1 MAGIDIRAEIDA
13 IEAINAV
20 PEILQVVI
28 RTTGLRF
35 AAVARVTESHWI
47 ACAVHDLID
56 FGLRP
61 GDELVLESTIC
72 NEIRQ
77 HHQPVIFG
85 HASQHPIFA
94 THHTPLQYGFESYVS
109 IPILRSN
116 GEFYGTLCAL
126 DPLPSELNADVIG
139 QTLGLLAQLIAS
151 NLDLH
156 DRLQTTDLALQRE
169 RETAH
174 LREQFIAVLGHD
186 LRTPL
191 NAVRLA
197 ADLLERKPL
206 DESARQLA
214 HLIQSSAARMGGLIE
229 DVLDFARGQL
239 GEGVKLAL
247 EPPTSFEPWLR
258 QVVAESQA
266 GKPGEPI
273 EVSIDLPHAV
283 NCDRARIGQLL
294 TNLLANAIT
303 HGDPERTIH
312 VDIAVHHASFT
323 LAVRNQG
330 RPIPADDLPL
340 IFQPFTRGQGSQP
353 REGLGL
359 GLYICAHIAK
369 AHQGTLKV
377 ASTAQDGT
385 CFTLHFPLAL
395 AS

>member
-1 MAGIDIRAEIDA
+1 MVGIDTQAEIDA

-35 AAVARVTESHWI
+35 AAVARVTDSHWM

-77 HHQPVIFG
+77 HRQPVIFG
-85 HASQHPIFA
+85 HASQHPVFA

-126 DPLPSELNADVIG
+126 DPLPSALDAEVIS

-156 DRLQTTDLALQRE
+156 ERLQHSDRALQSE

-197 ADLLERKPL
+197 ADLLEQKPL
-206 DESARQLA
+206 DDAARRLA
-214 HLIQSSAARMGGLIE
+214 KLIQSSAARMGGLIE

-247 EPPTSFEPWLR
+247 EPHADFAHWLH

-266 GKPGEPI
+266 GKRGEPI
-273 EVSIDLPHAV
+273 RVVIDLPHAV

-303 HGDPERTIH
+303 HGDPEQGIH
-312 VDIAVHHASFT
+312 VSVGVQGETFT
-323 LAVRNQG
+323 LSVRNQG
-330 RPIPADDLPL
+330 PCIPAEDLPL
-340 IFQPFTRGQGSQP
+340 IFQPFTRGRGGQP

-369 AHQGTLKV
+369 AHQGTLRV
-377 ASTAQDGT
+377 TSTPEAGT
-385 CFTLHFPLAL
+385 CFTLQFPLTMA
-395 AS
+395 A

>member
-1 MAGIDIRAEIDA
+1 MADIDKRAEIDA
-13 IEAINAV
+13 IAAINAV

-35 AAVARVTESHWI
+35 AAVARVTDSHWM

-85 HASQHPIFA
+85 HASQHPVFS
-94 THHTPLQYGFESYVS
+94 THHTPKQYGFESYVS
-109 IPILRSN
+109 IPIVRAN

-126 DPLPSELNADVIG
+126 DPNPSTFDEHVVG

-156 DRLQTTDLALQRE
+156 QRLQDTDRALHSE
-169 RETAH
+169 RETAL

-197 ADLLERKPL
+197 ADLLEKKPL
-206 DESARQLA
+206 DESARRLA
-214 HLIQSSAARMGGLIE
+214 GLIQSSAARMGDLIA

-239 GEGVKLAL
+239 GEGIDRRL
-247 EPPTSFEPWLR
+247 EPSSTLVPWLL

-266 GKPGEPI
+266 GKSGAPI
-273 EVSIDLPHAV
+273 LCQIDVPTAVS
-283 NCDRARIGQLL
+283 CDRARIGQLL

-303 HGDPERTIH
+303 HGDPLASIDVR
-312 VDIAVHHASFT
+312 IAVEGGDLVLS
-323 LAVRNQG
+323 VRNQG
-330 RPIPADDLPL
+330 SSIPAELLPL
-340 IFQPFTRGQGSQP
+340 IFQPFTRGQGGRP

-369 AHQGTLKV
+369 AHQGELSVTS
-377 ASTAQDGT
+377 STALGT
-385 CFTLHFPLAL
+385 CFTLRFPLNIPA
-395 AS
+395 

>member
-1 MAGIDIRAEIDA
+1 MLGIDTQAEIDA

-35 AAVARVTESHWI
+35 AAVARVTDNHWI

-77 HHQPVIFG
+77 HRQPVIFG
-85 HASQHPIFA
+85 HASQHPVFA

-109 IPILRSN
+109 IPIVRSN

-126 DPLPSELNADVIG
+126 DPLPSELNAEVIS

-156 DRLQTTDLALQRE
+156 ERLQHSDRALLSE
-169 RETAH
+169 RQTAH

-197 ADLLERKPL
+197 ADLLEQKPL
-206 DESARQLA
+206 DDAARRLTN
-214 HLIQSSAARMGGLIE
+214 LIQSSAARMGGLIE

-247 EPPTSFEPWLR
+247 ESHVDFEPWLR

-266 GKPGEPI
+266 GKRGEPI
-273 EVSIDLPHAV
+273 IVAIDLPQAV

-294 TNLLANAIT
+294 TNLLANAMT
-303 HGDPERTIH
+303 HGDPEQAIYVNVGLADNT
-312 VDIAVHHASFT
+312 FT
-323 LAVRNQG
+323 LAVCNQG
-330 RPIPADDLPL
+330 PCIAAKDLPL
-340 IFQPFTRGQGSQP
+340 IFQPFSRGRSGQP
-353 REGLGL
+353 REGLG
-359 GLYICAHIAK
+359 
-369 AHQGTLKV
+369 
-377 ASTAQDGT
+377 
-385 CFTLHFPLAL
+385 
-395 AS
+395 

>member
-1 MAGIDIRAEIDA
+1 MGGIDTRAEIDA
-13 IEAINAV
+13 IEAINAI

-35 AAVARVTESHWI
+35 AAVARVTESHWM

-77 HHQPVIFG
+77 HRQPVIFG

-109 IPILRSN
+109 IPILRRN

-126 DPLPSELNADVIG
+126 DPLPSELNAEVIG

-156 DRLQTTDLALQRE
+156 ERLQTSDQALQSE

-206 DESARQLA
+206 DESARRLA

-247 EPPTSFEPWLR
+247 EPPASFAAWLR

-266 GKPGEPI
+266 GKRGEPI
-273 EVSIDLPHAV
+273 EVAIDLSQPV
-283 NCDRARIGQLL
+283 NCDRARLGQLL
-294 TNLLANAIT
+294 NNLLANAIT

-312 VDIAVHHASFT
+312 VDVAVRNATFT

-330 RPIPADDLPL
+330 TPIPADDLPL

-369 AHQGTLKV
+369 AHQGTLNV
-377 ASTAQDGT
+377 TSTAEAGT
-385 CFTLHFPLAL
+385 CFTLHFPLTL
-395 AS
+395 AT